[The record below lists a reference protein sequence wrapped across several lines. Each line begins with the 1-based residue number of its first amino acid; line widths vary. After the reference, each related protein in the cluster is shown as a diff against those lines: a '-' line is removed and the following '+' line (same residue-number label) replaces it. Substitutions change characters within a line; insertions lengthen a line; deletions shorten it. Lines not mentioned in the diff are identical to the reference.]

1 MNKNIN
7 ESLDFL
13 LTDYK
18 RLKLKEKKKI
28 ISEGE
33 RVTLKKLS
41 SFLGKKN

>member
-13 LTDYK
+13 LADYK

-28 ISEGE
+28 ITEGE
-33 RVTLKKLS
+33 IVNLKKLS